1 MAGVAKRGRPPL
13 STEQVEARVQEY
25 CGRYGVAPGP
35 DGLPP
40 FPSGRRETPQ
50 HREWLTLYKALQRL
64 RRRAAAQ
71 DDETQ
76 RNGSTTR
83 TPR

>member
-1 MAGVAKRGRPPL
+1 M

-25 CGRYGVAPGP
+25 CARYGVVPGP

-50 HREWLTLYKALQRL
+50 HREWLTLYKALQRM
-64 RRRAAAQ
+64 RRRATQ
-71 DDETQ
+71 DDAQPQ
-76 RNGSTTR
+76 RKGSRTR
-83 TPR
+83 TPP